1 MRILQVI
8 GSIAPSFGGPAFVA
22 LTLHDAWREGG
33 HEATLLC
40 AADGPSDVVRW
51 SAGGDTVGVGPGRF
65 GMFMHSPALGDWLHR
80 HAGGYDA
87 IVVHGLWQHHGI
99 AVRRAARRAN
109 VPFVTFVHGS
119 LDPWFRRTYPLK
131 HLKKQ
136 LYWWLAEGWNV
147 HGAAALVF
155 TCERERRLAHGM
167 FRPYRMNEVV
177 MPIGIADPM
186 ALAPQEPSAFHG
198 RFPGL
203 RSKRLVLFLG
213 RVHRVKGLEVLVRA
227 FARVAPSDDR
237 LHLVIAGPEVDD
249 TAARAREVLATARLE
264 DRVTWTGMLEG
275 DLKWS
280 AYRAAELFC
289 LPSHSENFGLV
300 VAEALGLGLPVLV
313 SDRVNIHEEILGA
326 RAGLIVED
334 TVASTVDGLRRWLA
348 LTDDERA
355 RLRERARDCFAAHF
369 DIRRSIAGLT
379 ALVESSARRV
389 GAARG

>member
-1 MRILQVI
+1 MKILQVI

-22 LTLHDAWREGG
+22 RTLHDAWRDGG
-33 HEATLLC
+33 HETTLLC
-40 AADGPSDVVRW
+40 VADESSEVARW
-51 SAGGDTVGVGPGRF
+51 SPGGDTVGVGPGRF
-65 GMFMHSPALGDWLHR
+65 GMFMHSPALAPWLHR
-80 HAGGYDA
+80 HAADYDA

-99 AVRRAARRAN
+99 AVRRAARRAK
-109 VPFVTFVHGS
+109 VPFLTFVHGS
-119 LDPWFRRTYPLK
+119 LDPWFRDTYPLK

-186 ALAPQEPSAFHG
+186 ALASQRSSAFHG

-203 RSKRLVLFLG
+203 RSKRLMLFLG
-213 RVHRVKGLEVLVRA
+213 RVHKVKGLEVLVRA
-227 FARVAPSDDR
+227 FARVAPSDDL

-249 TAARAREVLATARLE
+249 TAARARELIAAARLE

-280 AYRAAELFC
+280 AYCAAELFC

-300 VAEALGLGLPVLV
+300 VAEALGLGVPVLV
-313 SDRVNIHEEILGA
+313 SDRVSIHEEILGA
-326 RAGLIVED
+326 HAGLIVED
-334 TVASTVDGLRRWLA
+334 TVESTVDGLQRWLA

-355 RLRERARDCFAAHF
+355 RLRERARGCFAEHF

-379 ALVESSARRV
+379 ALVESSARRL